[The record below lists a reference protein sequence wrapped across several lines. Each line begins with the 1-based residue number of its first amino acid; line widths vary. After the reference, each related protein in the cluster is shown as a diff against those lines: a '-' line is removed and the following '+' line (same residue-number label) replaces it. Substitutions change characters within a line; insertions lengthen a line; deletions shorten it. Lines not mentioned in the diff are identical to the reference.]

1 MSIKILIDSASD
13 ISQQEAKELGV
24 SVIPLLVTI
33 GDKDY
38 LDGVDLSKDEFY
50 NILTNSKELPK
61 TSQINPFRFEEEFEK
76 MTANGDEVICI
87 TLSSKLS
94 GTSASAKNAAERF
107 NGKVYV
113 VDSNNVAIGERLLLM
128 YALKLI
134 NDGKNAK
141 EIVNEL
147 ENVKDKI
154 RILAVIDT
162 LTYLKKG
169 GRISATTAFAGE
181 LLNIKPIV
189 CLVDGKV
196 EMIGKSRGSKKAF
209 AFINDYVTSKGGIDF
224 TMPYGVLYSGNDEEK
239 IKAYI
244 EYSNSILE
252 NDKVSKHKLGCTIGT
267 HIGPGAV
274 GIAFFEKNK

>member
-1 MSIKILIDSASD
+1 MSVKILIDSASD

-128 YALKLI
+128 YALRFSFS
-134 NDGKNAK
+134 ASP
-141 EIVNEL
+141 
-147 ENVKDKI
+147 
-154 RILAVIDT
+154 VIS
-162 LTYLKKG
+162 
-169 GRISATTAFAGE
+169 IS
-181 LLNIKPIV
+181 
-189 CLVDGKV
+189 
-196 EMIGKSRGSKKAF
+196 
-209 AFINDYVTSKGGIDF
+209 
-224 TMPYGVLYSGNDEEK
+224 
-239 IKAYI
+239 
-244 EYSNSILE
+244 
-252 NDKVSKHKLGCTIGT
+252 
-267 HIGPGAV
+267 
-274 GIAFFEKNK
+274 